1 MAISFTVEARDPATH
16 ARTGV
21 LATERGAFRTPAF
34 LPVGTAGA
42 VKGVWPC
49 QLDRMGYGCILAN
62 TYHLYLR
69 PGHERIRRLGGVQ
82 RFMGWNR
89 PVLTDSGGFQ
99 VFSLGALRKVSD
111 DGVTFRSHI
120 DGSRRVLSPEDAVG
134 IQEALGSDIR
144 MVLDECVGYPAVRRD
159 VEDAARRTG
168 HWARRSLA
176 ASRRDEGGLF
186 GIVQGGMF
194 PDLRRQ
200 SVEEICSL
208 PFSGFAV
215 GGVSVGEGKDL
226 QREVVD
232 RVAPLL
238 PAERPRYLMGVG
250 SPHDILF
257 AVSRGVDLFDC
268 VLPTRNARNGM
279 LFTSG
284 GPVSIKQ
291 ARYAD
296 DPLPPDE
303 ACGCPTCRTFSR
315 AYLRH
320 LYFQREILSSMAM
333 TVHNLHYYAR
343 WMERIREAI
352 SVGNFPEFVKES
364 AGSTDS

>member
-1 MAISFTVEARDPATH
+1 
-16 ARTGV
+16 
-21 LATERGAFRTPAF
+21 
-34 LPVGTAGA
+34 
-42 VKGVWPC
+42 
-49 QLDRMGYGCILAN
+49 
-62 TYHLYLR
+62 
-69 PGHERIRRLGGVQ
+69 
-82 RFMGWNR
+82 
-89 PVLTDSGGFQ
+89 
-99 VFSLGALRKVSD
+99 
-111 DGVTFRSHI
+111 
-120 DGSRRVLSPEDAVG
+120 
-134 IQEALGSDIR
+134 
-144 MVLDECVGYPAVRRD
+144 
-159 VEDAARRTG
+159 
-168 HWARRSLA
+168 
-176 ASRRDEGGLF
+176 
-186 GIVQGGMF
+186 
-194 PDLRRQ
+194 
-200 SVEEICSL
+200 
-208 PFSGFAV
+208 
-215 GGVSVGEGKDL
+215 
-226 QREVVD
+226 
-232 RVAPLL
+232 
-238 PAERPRYLMGVG
+238 MGVG